1 MDVDII
7 NPKPKSRF
15 INIKTIVAFIIGVTI
30 TLLAVFGINA
40 IITAQQNSAQS
51 IDYETILDLS
61 EYIDEVDSSWVIISA
76 DPSVSD
82 IIRSSDVG
90 FGDNTLVVHFHKT
103 GANDFTFNGPDGET
117 YTFTISIDKDNN
129 ISIFRR

>member
-15 INIKTIVAFIIGVTI
+15 INTKTIVAFIIGVAI
-30 TLLAVFGINA
+30 TLLVIFGIYA
-40 IITAQQNSAQS
+40 INNAQQNAAQS

-61 EYIDEVDSSWVIISA
+61 EFIDEVDSSWMITSA
-76 DPSVSD
+76 DPSVSE
-82 IIRSSDVG
+82 IRQASDVG

-103 GANDFTFNGPDGET
+103 GANDFSFTGPAGES

-129 ISIFRR
+129 ISIFKR